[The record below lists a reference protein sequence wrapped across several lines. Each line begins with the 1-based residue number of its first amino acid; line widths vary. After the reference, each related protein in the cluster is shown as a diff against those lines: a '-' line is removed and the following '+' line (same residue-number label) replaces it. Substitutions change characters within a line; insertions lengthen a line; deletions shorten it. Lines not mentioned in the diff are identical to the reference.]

1 MAEFLIRT
9 LCNAPPPRATA
20 SNALRLFRA
29 RQTHPVLAPYAT
41 PAAIAARLKE
51 NDHDDIG
58 RRSILRALVELYR
71 ADPCDL
77 WASLI
82 VRAYE
87 DLLLGIRAEV
97 RLGLLQHDDIDQQ
110 IVMLLL
116 RLIRDYDLDRVG
128 DCLAYTLGRDLRRDL
143 YRALHAERREVRWLV
158 PELVT
163 PDDESDR
170 LAGQER
176 MEARALLS
184 SITEGHD
191 PAQIGEHLLLCGDES
206 FHAHI
211 VEVTPGTDEERE
223 REYQRAR
230 RALVRWT
237 QRAREIID
245 ADPDQEPT
253 ARIRSY
259 LEARQRAKRG
269 RDPSS

>member
-9 LCNAPPPRATA
+9 LCNGAPPRATA

-29 RQTHPVLAPYAT
+29 RQTHPALAPYAT
-41 PAAIAARLKE
+41 PADVAARLKE

-71 ADPCDL
+71 TDPCDL
-77 WASLI
+77 WATLI

-110 IVMLLL
+110 IIMLLL

-128 DCLAYTLGRDLRRDL
+128 ECLAYTLGRDLRRDL
-143 YRALHAERREVRWLV
+143 HRALRAERREVRWL
-158 PELVT
+158 ES
-163 PDDESDR
+163 DHSCGDESDA

-176 MEARALLS
+176 MEARVLWS
-184 SITEGHD
+184 SITEGQD

-223 REYQRAR
+223 REYQRSR

-259 LEARQRAKRG
+259 LDARQRAKRSPG
-269 RDPSS
+269 PSS